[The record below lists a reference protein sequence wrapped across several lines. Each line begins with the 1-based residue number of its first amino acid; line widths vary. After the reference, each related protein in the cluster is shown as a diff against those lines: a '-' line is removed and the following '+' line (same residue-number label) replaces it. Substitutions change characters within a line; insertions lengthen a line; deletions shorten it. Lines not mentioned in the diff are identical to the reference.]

1 MGLDGWCF
9 STAVNGIAVN
19 SVFWH
24 RSAAGKQ
31 PLSARSCLLLQR
43 AFTQNGH
50 SATVVSVLF
59 WPGCIVTKQERGRL
73 EDKHE
78 HERKLT
84 YAPTYARSVV
94 CTVYKHS
101 RPYVF
106 KRVWKFTIEIKE
118 GESGFI
124 FSKTLMQHFFQSSHT
139 CMNIPSCTLSSYHT
153 QPWWNPPPI
162 PPVVPILYLE
172 QLRFVCIFSW
182 ILYAG
187 YFPPHSV
194 LERNKCISGYS
205 YKPSSEQENDTERK
219 IAGIACGKQSRHG
232 LTADSELSFPLL
244 FHLNKQGGW
253 PDRARRG
260 GAGWGGGGV
269 VGGGWGGVRGSGW
282 GGVHRDWNITK
293 ERGEEEGE
301 GEDKR
306 TTWRWKACRLLC
318 WERQRHP
325 PILTLPFH
333 HNNSSGKW
341 PPSVL

>member
-1 MGLDGWCF
+1 MVK
-9 STAVNGIAVN
+9 S
-19 SVFWH
+19 
-24 RSAAGKQ
+24 
-31 PLSARSCLLLQR
+31 
-43 AFTQNGH
+43 
-50 SATVVSVLF
+50 
-59 WPGCIVTKQERGRL
+59 
-73 EDKHE
+73 
-78 HERKLT
+78 
-84 YAPTYARSVV
+84 
-94 CTVYKHS
+94 
-101 RPYVF
+101 
-106 KRVWKFTIEIKE
+106 
-118 GESGFI
+118 
-124 FSKTLMQHFFQSSHT
+124 
-139 CMNIPSCTLSSYHT
+139 
-153 QPWWNPPPI
+153 PP

>member
-153 QPWWNPPPI
+153 QPWWNPPP
-162 PPVVPILYLE
+162 PPPHPSFPY
-172 QLRFVCIFSW
+172 CIWSSW
-182 ILYAG
+182 DLSVFLAESFTQAI
-187 YFPPHSV
+187 FPP
-194 LERNKCISGYS
+194 
-205 YKPSSEQENDTERK
+205 T
-219 IAGIACGKQSRHG
+219 
-232 LTADSELSFPLL
+232 
-244 FHLNKQGGW
+244 
-253 PDRARRG
+253 
-260 GAGWGGGGV
+260 
-269 VGGGWGGVRGSGW
+269 
-282 GGVHRDWNITK
+282 
-293 ERGEEEGE
+293 
-301 GEDKR
+301 
-306 TTWRWKACRLLC
+306 LC
-318 WERQRHP
+318 
-325 PILTLPFH
+325 
-333 HNNSSGKW
+333 
-341 PPSVL
+341 